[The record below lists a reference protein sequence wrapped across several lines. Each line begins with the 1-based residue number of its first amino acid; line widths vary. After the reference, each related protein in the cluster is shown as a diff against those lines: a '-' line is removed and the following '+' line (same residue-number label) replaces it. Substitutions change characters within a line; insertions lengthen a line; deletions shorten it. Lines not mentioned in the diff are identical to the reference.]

1 MKNKELT
8 PEDFIA
14 VKSKYKTCEGC
25 FFYGNPLYSCTG
37 NNRNLYEKIGKLT
50 HRCEEGYIYKLKEI
64 LPKESAIKELEYQN
78 LLIDKKIL
86 IDYLKIAVNLL
97 IYKNTSLEIIVKF
110 KNVIKDLE
118 LK

>member
-14 VKSKYKTCEGC
+14 VEIKNIYSCEGC
-25 FFYGNPLYSCTG
+25 FFKNNPFYDCDG
-37 NNRNLYEKIGKLT
+37 VFINEIGKLT

-110 KNVIKDLE
+110 KNVIKDFE